1 MYYLSTHP
9 SRCAHL
15 LPFVLRQV
23 GLELEVGLELA
34 GAELALVGA
43 VDHDYLLGR
52 SLALWVLAGLH
63 LYLGV
68 PVLHGLPSAALWI
81 GLSLRHTFL
90 QLPWSFCNEVLDL
103 LKKNFLVL
111 RVARGSMMYCI
122 LVYLTFS
129 FSWYLINRPLKQM
142 RFRAN

>member
-1 MYYLSTHP
+1 MVTSMYYLSTHP

-63 LYLGV
+63 LYLGM

-103 LKKNFLVL
+103 LKNNFLVL
-111 RVARGSMMYCI
+111 SS
-122 LVYLTFS
+122 T
-129 FSWYLINRPLKQM
+129 
-142 RFRAN
+142 